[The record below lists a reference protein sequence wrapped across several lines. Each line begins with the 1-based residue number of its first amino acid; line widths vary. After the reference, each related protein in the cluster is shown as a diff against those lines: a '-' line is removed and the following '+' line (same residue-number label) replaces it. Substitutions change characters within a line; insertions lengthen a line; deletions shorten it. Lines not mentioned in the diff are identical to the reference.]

1 MSDLAKRA
9 RAENRAKARRL
20 TEGGSSDKVDAS
32 DFTPAEPLNAG
43 RKIYDKSKLRNA
55 TAKIY
60 KLGGKVQGDRGP
72 RRRDKAAR
80 KADGGVPASRFN
92 EQPVARSVFMN
103 RGGKLDA
110 KERRHLPSKDFA
122 LPGKG
127 EGPKGK
133 GSGSYPIEDKGHAKA
148 ALARSKANASPAEQK
163 VIREK
168 VHRKY
173 PDMEIAKRRGGSIRT
188 GNKSYDGNYT
198 GGTRPTGGRIAKAGG
213 GEADEG
219 YFSNA
224 PSTAPDR
231 AIIRALKEHGHGHEY
246 INGVLHAVDGD
257 GNIKPIGNS
266 VKKLRDW
273 LGYKGGGR
281 ARRASGGRTK
291 KGKTNI
297 IINIGAQPGGAPPMP
312 PPSQVTRPPVPLPP
326 PPMPAG
332 GPPGGPG
339 GPPIPPAS
347 MAPPGAPMP
356 RKRGGFVRM
365 KAGAG
370 SGLGRLEKAK
380 AYGEHIR

>member
-1 MSDLAKRA
+1 MSDMAKRA

-20 TEGGSSDKVDAS
+20 TEGNSDQKIDAS
-32 DFTPAEPLNAG
+32 DFTPAESLHAG
-43 RKIYDKSKLRNA
+43 RKVYDQSKLRSA

-60 KLGGKVQGDRGP
+60 KLGGAVQGDRGP

-80 KADGGVPASRFN
+80 KADGGVPSSRFS

-103 RGGKLDA
+103 RGGKLDT

-133 GSGSYPIEDKGHAKA
+133 GSGSYPIENKGHARA
-148 ALARSKANASPAEQK
+148 ALARSKANASPEQQK
-163 VIREK
+163 TIREK

-173 PDMEIAKRRGGSIRT
+173 PDMDIEKRRGGSIRT

-198 GGTRPTGGRIAKAGG
+198 GGTRPTGGRIAR
-213 GEADEG
+213 AD
-219 YFSNA
+219 
-224 PSTAPDR
+224 
-231 AIIRALKEHGHGHEY
+231 
-246 INGVLHAVDGD
+246 
-257 GNIKPIGNS
+257 
-266 VKKLRDW
+266 
-273 LGYKGGGR
+273 
-281 ARRASGGRTK
+281 GGRTK
-291 KGKTNI
+291 GKGKTNI
-297 IINIGAQPGGAPPMP
+297 IINIGEKPGGLPPMP
-312 PPSQVTRPPVPLPP
+312 PPSQVTRPPVPLPPPGP

-347 MAPPGAPMP
+347 MAPSGGAPLP
-356 RKRGGFVRM
+356 RKRGGMVRM

-380 AYGEHIR
+380 AYGEHAR